1 MAAPAPP
8 LLISLKPNYADLVF
22 KGLKTAELRRRLAR
36 HLEDRDVYVYVSS
49 PVRQL
54 RGGFKIGQVWSGA
67 PEEIWEMVSD
77 LAGVSEAEFAT
88 YYKGRKIA
96 YALEILDVW
105 EFAEPPTLAR
115 LRTKFPK
122 FVVPQSY
129 RYVRAQEIRSFC
141 RLKRLDPHH
150 LRSLAG

>member
-1 MAAPAPP
+1 MATSAPP

-54 RGGFKIGQVWSGA
+54 RGGFRIGQVWSGA

-88 YYKGRKIA
+88 YYQGSKIA

-105 EFAEPPTLAR
+105 EFAEPPSLAR

-129 RYVRAQEIRSFC
+129 RYVRPQEIRSFC
-141 RLKRLDPHH
+141 RLKRLDPHN
-150 LRSLAG
+150 LGALAG